1 MTLGIFFF
9 ALYDILVYYMTYKDA
24 IAPSPIYNKNQENT
38 ATVHYIVLIGLA
50 IYKKLPRSPS
60 PRLID
65 RS

>member
-1 MTLGIFFF
+1 
-9 ALYDILVYYMTYKDA
+9 MTYKDA
-24 IAPSPIYNKNQENT
+24 IAPSPIYDKNQENT